1 MLKRSFA
8 KYRLYSANSL
18 CIILDSHFVDECYFK
33 IFVECKL
40 IGAFKRIIDNNT
52 LLPIHSKMADLYDY
66 KNIQDY

>member
-8 KYRLYSANSL
+8 KYCFYSGNKSSIILYSYL
-18 CIILDSHFVDECYFK
+18 VDECKFK

-66 KNIQDY
+66 KNI